1 MWTSIGGIMT
11 CGLAGIVGLVLGIVA
26 LNQIKRDGT
35 AGRGMAIA
43 GIVVGACFVAFFA
56 LVIIGG
62 VVDGFQDYDSNTGMS
77 WGIDT

>member
-1 MWTSIGGIMT
+1 MWTSIGGIVT

-43 GIVVGACFVAFFA
+43 GIVVGACFVAFFVLA
-56 LVIIGG
+56 VVGG
-62 VVDGFQDYDSNTGMS
+62 FVDWSQDDSSTETS
-77 WGIDT
+77 WLIDT